1 MSRRA
6 LAVTL
11 GVFVLLFGVL
21 TPGRSAP
28 VHGASLAKKTCKF
41 VKKHGKHTKVCHTV
55 TPEKLVG
62 TPTPVPLPFN
72 LAPVTRQC
80 SATTDQTGCA
90 DLGFAL
96 SENTGTTTLSNK
108 DAGYTMQIN
117 KFGIMK
123 SFDGSNYMLFA
134 YMKTVKNPSKDGSL
148 TPWQPTAQS
157 FQVIAANGHPYTGLS
172 CRIPSFNGT
181 PIYNGESDQGWI
193 CSSTIDSRYI
203 NSTFTWS
210 FTGYGHFNPPSS
222 YGRFNI
228 PMVDVTVRPK

>member
-96 SENTGTTTLSNK
+96 S
-108 DAGYTMQIN
+108 
-117 KFGIMK
+117 
-123 SFDGSNYMLFA
+123 
-134 YMKTVKNPSKDGSL
+134 P
-148 TPWQPTAQS
+148 
-157 FQVIAANGHPYTGLS
+157 
-172 CRIPSFNGT
+172 
-181 PIYNGESDQGWI
+181 
-193 CSSTIDSRYI
+193 STIGSE
-203 NSTFTWS
+203 SG
-210 FTGYGHFNPPSS
+210 TGRALAGFIRELPLRAFRGVIGPSS
-222 YGRFNI
+222 RSGGSSYERPVGGLCPVRRGAPLPGRHGSW
-228 PMVDVTVRPK
+228 PPRAEAPAL